1 MTALPEL
8 KGAALPPLGTPM
20 QDPAS
25 RYVKHIDG
33 LRALAVLSVIA
44 YHLNAAW
51 LPGGFTGVDV
61 FFVISGFVVTA
72 SLVPHAHE
80 SWARY
85 IIGFYHRRLTRIVP
99 ALLVTLTLTSVAYLL
114 LISRSWL
121 SGQTQNVASYA
132 FVGASNWA
140 LAQQSDAYFAPRA
153 EFNPF
158 THTWSLGVEEQ
169 FYLVAPWLIFLALRP
184 GRRATVGLAC
194 GALFMLASLALSG
207 LWTSEQPLLAF
218 YSVLSRFWELA
229 AGALWYV
236 WLWQRPAPPAPVQRV
251 QGFLGP
257 IGLVMLLEVLLRAS
271 PKAFPFPWALGAVIS
286 TLMLIGVPTGQHNP
300 VPVALG
306 NRLLVWIGLRSYSL
320 YLWHWPIFT
329 LLRWTY
335 GLDDAWTRGLAL
347 ALTLA
352 AAHASYQWVE
362 QPIRRSKGW
371 QGLPR
376 WATSTVLAGISVAGA
391 LAAFSAFEDQ
401 ARWSQ
406 STVMRNADD
415 WYADHVD
422 PTIATSSS
430 CVTGPHYRT
439 IDGVIVI
446 EHRTC
451 EPPSRR
457 LFVLGDSHA
466 TGYLPMLHRLAVDE
480 KVSITVYQVPGCPF
494 LSLRAPMSEERPA
507 CALTARA
514 SLDDLLVHARPG
526 DAVFLPSLRLLRF
539 VDQWGRMDEAEAL
552 ASNHGPAA
560 INGRERAHRDARTW
574 LEPLEARGLSI
585 IVEAPKPIF
594 RAPAFRCADPWT
606 RMNPICERGLAEA
619 TADELAYRQPMLQ
632 AVEHLAQQT
641 ALGSVFD
648 PLPILCPGQRC
659 SATAA
664 NGRPL
669 YFDADHLSRYGNEV
683 VYPTFRA
690 HWRAVVNATG
700 APEAPRTI
708 AARPH
713 QAG

>member
-1 MTALPEL
+1 MR
-8 KGAALPPLGTPM
+8 
-20 QDPAS
+20 DS
-25 RYVKHIDG
+25 SNRYIKHVDG
-33 LRALAVLSVIA
+33 LRALAVLSVMA
-44 YHLNAAW
+44 YHLNASW
-51 LPGGFTGVDV
+51 LPGGFAGVDV

-72 SLVPHAHE
+72 SLAPHANE
-80 SWARY
+80 SWGRY

-99 ALLVTLTLTSVAYLL
+99 ALLVTLTLTSIAYLL

-121 SGQTQNVASYA
+121 SGQTQSVASYA
-132 FVGASNWA
+132 FIGGSNWA
-140 LAQQSDAYFAPRA
+140 LATQSDAYFAPRA

-184 GRRATVGLAC
+184 GRRAAVGLAC
-194 GALFMLASLALSG
+194 GVVLTLASLVVSG
-207 LWTSEQPLLAF
+207 LWTSQQPLLAF

-236 WLWQRPAPPAPVQRV
+236 WLWQREPVPAPMHRLQRL
-251 QGFLGP
+251 FAP
-257 IGLVMLLEVLLRAS
+257 IGLVMLVEVMLRAS
-271 PKAFPFPWALGAVIS
+271 PNAFPFPWALGAVVG
-286 TLMLIGVPTGQHNP
+286 TLMLIGLPTGQRSA

-306 NRLLVWIGLRSYSL
+306 NKLLVWIGLRSYSL

-335 GLDDAWTRGLAL
+335 GLDDAWIRGLAL
-347 ALTLA
+347 AMTLA

-362 QPIRRSKGW
+362 QPIRRSKSW
-371 QGLPR
+371 QGLPH
-376 WATSTVLAGISVAGA
+376 WATSTVVASISAAGA
-391 LAAFSAFEDQ
+391 LAASSAFDHQ
-401 ARWSQ
+401 AQWSL
-406 STVMRNADD
+406 STVTKYAND

-430 CVTGPHYRT
+430 CITGPHYRSL
-439 IDGVIVI
+439 DGVVVI
-446 EHRTC
+446 EHKAC
-451 EPPSRR
+451 EPGARR

-494 LSLRAPMSEERPA
+494 LSLRAPMSDERPG
-507 CALTARA
+507 CVPTARA
-514 SLDDLLVHARPG
+514 SLNDLLAHAKAG

-539 VDQWGRMDEAEAL
+539 VDQWGRMDEAQAL
-552 ASNHGPAA
+552 ASNHGAA
-560 INGRERAHRDARTW
+560 AVHGRERAQSDARQW
-574 LEPLEARGLSI
+574 LQPLEQRGLPI

-606 RMNPICERGLAEA
+606 RKNPICERGLVEA
-619 TADELAYRQPMLQ
+619 TADEQAYRQPMLQ
-632 AVEHLAQQT
+632 AVKQLARQT

-648 PLPILCPGQRC
+648 PMPVLCPAPAC

-683 VYPTFRA
+683 VYPAFRA
-690 HWRAVVNATG
+690 HWRAVVTSNTA
-700 APEAPRTI
+700 ADAPRPI
-708 AARPH
+708 ATRPH